1 MITNDGL
8 RIKGKV
14 ASFVNSQLCLAH
26 AFNRRVLYRVTYGN
40 VIPLQVCINSDH
52 LFCFSYPIPQG
63 NISLIEN
70 HTYCA
75 LLNQNNH
82 FDFVIG

>member
-26 AFNRRVLYRVTYGN
+26 AFHCGSAVNDYELRITNYGLK
-40 VIPLQVCINSDH
+40 VRARLS
-52 LFCFSYPIPQG
+52 PIL
-63 NISLIEN
+63 N
-70 HTYCA
+70 CA
-75 LLNQNNH
+75 
-82 FDFVIG
+82 